1 MIQTGCIHGGI
12 NITTAASSADTGPTD
27 EDLAEGLRKS
37 TWRARFS
44 CVDFVNL
51 PRIPMLSDGAAV
63 LGAARRAGLDVAA
76 PLFLRQGLAA
86 GLFVGLVKPVFE
98 VWDTEATA
106 LCESTIGQLRP
117 GTMVSFEARMRCR
130 NAPKS
135 PPKELTG
142 VLEQDPHLVFHIGE
156 RSVLISFDPR
166 WLTTST
172 ASGTLHS
179 AARNPVEY
187 SGLGLVR
194 SVSEYGQIHVSAL
207 VFGQPQ
213 TPAQS
218 RFDYVKESTLRSP
231 AGLTEADFR
240 NELATS
246 DQEAPRS
253 ARLQERK
260 PVNRLDTA
268 LFFDEDKLLFPGH
281 LQREVMTQL
290 VRVVPEYRR
299 DVGVAVASL
308 VVHSVLDRGAG
319 PADIAAH
326 ILAREPGLWKTFTVP
341 GLTTLLGS
349 VNLAVAT
356 VTGMGQEQVRD
367 LHEIMQAEVSSYLG
381 SVELDRSLPMHRR
394 LLPGRDQFRVVGAEL
409 RLKYSAESRYIAQ
422 INGDD
427 LDEPLDEWRERGL
440 FRSVV
445 REEDVAQSAAEEQA
459 AASLLQAWRNAP
471 SE

>member
-1 MIQTGCIHGGI
+1 MIQTGSIHGDI
-12 NITTAASSADTGPTD
+12 NITTAASSADAGPTD

-86 GLFVGLVKPVFE
+86 GLFVRLVKPVFE
-98 VWDTEATA
+98 TWGTEATA
-106 LCESTIGQLRP
+106 LCESTIERVHP
-117 GTMVSFEARMRCR
+117 GMMVSFEARVRCR

-135 PPKELTG
+135 PPRELTG
-142 VLEQDPHLVFHIGE
+142 VPEQDPHLFFRIGE

-172 ASGTLHS
+172 ASGTLHD
-179 AARNPVEY
+179 AARHPLEY

-194 SVSEYGQIHVSAL
+194 SVSEDGQVRVSAL

-213 TPAQS
+213 TPAQAQ
-218 RFDYVKESTLRSP
+218 FKYAKESTLRSP

-240 NELATS
+240 NEFAANNR
-246 DQEAPRS
+246 EAPRPAS
-253 ARLQERK
+253 PQERK
-260 PVNRLDTA
+260 TVNRLDVT

-308 VVHSVLDRGAG
+308 VVYGVLGRGVR

-341 GLTTLLGS
+341 GLTTLVDS

-367 LHEIMQAEVSSYLG
+367 LHEVMQAEVPSYLG
-381 SVELDRSLPMHRR
+381 GVELDRSLPMHRR
-394 LLPGRDQFRVVGAEL
+394 LLPEQDQFHVVGAEL

-422 INGDD
+422 TNGDD

-445 REEDVAQSAAEEQA
+445 WEEDVARSTAEEQA
-459 AASLLQAWRNAP
+459 AASLLRAWRNAQ